1 MNCTAI
7 DLTCP
12 LKVPPLKPYVR
23 NALAGCVLVLAS
35 GLHAAADGGLFQPV
49 GSAGGVVDVTPAAR
63 SASARRSMSLVPD
76 AWERRVRIARQELA
90 VARED
95 ARNAGAGR
103 LLLNVRG
110 GVRLNV
116 IVDRTAPTGW
126 GYSLSGRVAGEE
138 VGFVTLVV
146 HEEAVAGTIWT
157 PDFAYE
163 LHYVGR
169 GVHILRDVT
178 DAPPVDCGVAAT
190 PAPQV
195 VADAAAQSHP
205 DDGSQVDILVVWTPQ
220 RQREAGGASQVRSQ
234 IDWLIAYTNDALE
247 RSGALT
253 RLRLAGAEAVDY
265 DAETVGA
272 FTSLAHLADPDDG
285 HLDPVHALRDTVSAD
300 LVSLAVGQDVTW
312 NVANVLGPFSVI
324 GDTARSFAH
333 EIGHNLGLL
342 HEREETRTSY
352 QQQFG
357 HGFSI
362 NPPSCF
368 STIMSYGNR
377 CLLRD
382 GFRLVRALPYFASPW
397 RYDLRDGRP
406 LGVSRFTTSRGP
418 DGPADAVLRI
428 NRNRHIFA
436 NFRHHGG

>member
-1 MNCTAI
+1 MTWHAYVSAALGATA
-7 DLTCP
+7 L
-12 LKVPPLKPYVR
+12 
-23 NALAGCVLVLAS
+23 GLAS
-35 GLHAAADGGLFQPV
+35 GLHAAGIFISVESGGAA
-49 GSAGGVVDVTPAAR
+49 AGVAPAATNALQKPNAPVVAGP
-63 SASARRSMSLVPD
+63 S
-76 AWERRVRIARQELA
+76 EQRVRVARHELA
-90 VARED
+90 MARED
-95 ARNAGAGR
+95 VETAGAGR
-103 LLLNVRG
+103 LLLNVKDD
-110 GVRLNV
+110 VKLNV
-116 IVDRTAPTGW
+116 LVKRTAPTRW
-126 GYSLSGRVAGEE
+126 GYSLSGRVAG
-138 VGFVTLVV
+138 VGLGFVTLVV

-169 GVHILRDVT
+169 GVHILREVT

-190 PAPQV
+190 PDPQV
-195 VADAAAQSHP
+195 VADAAAQSRP

-220 RQREAGGASQVRSQ
+220 RQREAGGVSQVRSQ

-253 RLRLAGAEAVDY
+253 RLRLAGAEAVEY
-265 DAETVGA
+265 DAETVSA
-272 FTSLAHLADPDDG
+272 STSLTRLADPDDG

-300 LVSLAVGQDVTW
+300 LVSLAVGRDVTW

-324 GDTARSFAH
+324 GDFAHAFAH

-342 HEREETRTSY
+342 HEREETRLSY

-362 NPPSCF
+362 NPPFCF
-368 STIMSYGNR
+368 STIMSYGHR
-377 CLLRD
+377 CLLRNNH
-382 GFRLVRALPYFASPW
+382 RLLRPVPYFASAW